1 MKKMVVIALALAVL
15 SAFSSPA
22 FAYQKGSHPSQ
33 DTLTYGQD
41 SNNHWTR
48 NDNMNKDSDGDGV
61 TNRYDSSDRNPF
73 KS

>member
-1 MKKMVVIALALAVL
+1 MKKLTVFLLALAVL
-15 SAFSSPA
+15 SAFTTA
-22 FAYQKGSHPSQ
+22 VFAYEKGSHPSQ

-61 TNRYDSSDRNPF
+61 TNRYDSSDRNPY